1 MNNFQNLP
9 NLSEYG
15 YQIIQVLGRNSSGW
29 QSTYK
34 ATNLKT
40 GQLVAI
46 KMFQFN
52 TNNASWSDFNACKQE
67 IDVLQKINHPCIP
80 RYLNSFEIQN
90 GTCLV
95 QEYKDA
101 PSLSQLP
108 NLSLLEIKQIAVA
121 LLEVLVYLQQ
131 KNPPIFHR
139 DIKPE
144 NILIDGN
151 DSQKVYLVDF
161 GFARLG
167 TGDLGASSAIKGTF
181 GFLPPEQ
188 FRNVALTKASD
199 LYSLGATIICL
210 LTNTRSGDIGN
221 LIDPSYKFN
230 LKSLK
235 SKISSRFL
243 NWLAKIT
250 APDPK
255 NRYSN
260 AASALK
266 ALKSINPLKEADSLL
281 TNLPIRLSLAAVSIF
296 AVVKVGFEINNYFKF
311 GIPQEQQSSPSLSS
325 SSPQTTSS
333 SLLTPKSSPTT
344 FPTEK
349 KTSELPTKNTLPCQT
364 LSQSEVIDAAVIS
377 TNIAKLDSTRD
388 CTYCDLRHTNLQNR
402 DLIRTNLSASKL
414 ICSDLSKSIL
424 KLSQISSADL
434 REVNLSGADL
444 SEANLSNSNLI
455 EANLS
460 EANLTKA
467 SLGSTNLSKANLIKA
482 KLITTNLQYANL
494 TGANLTEA
502 DLTKESNLSSAT
514 LIGANF
520 TKALLKGANLTNT
533 KLREAKFSGAD
544 LIQVKLEGA
553 DLTEVNLS
561 NLNLSGASLGSAN
574 LNKADLSNTKLLG
587 ANLQYADLTEAS
599 LKGADFTK
607 DAKLSSAKFRRA
619 DLSGANLER
628 ASLNSTDF
636 LEAKLVGTNLV
647 NASIN
652 NANFTEA
659 KLNGI
664 NLSGA
669 SLGSTNFTK
678 ADLSNANLRGA
689 NLEYANLTEAILK
702 GADFTKDT
710 KLSAAKLR
718 RADLTGA
725 NLKGVN
731 LSNTDLTDANF
742 CNAIMPDGS
751 KGICK

>member
-1 MNNFQNLP
+1 MTNFQNLP

-15 YQIIQVLGRNSSGW
+15 YQILQVLGRNSSGW

-34 ATNLKT
+34 ATNIKT

-144 NILIDGN
+144 NILIDGS
-151 DSQKVYLVDF
+151 DPKKVYLVDF

-167 TGDLGASSAIKGTF
+167 TGESGASSAIKGTF

-188 FRNVALTKASD
+188 FRNSPLTKASD

-281 TNLPIRLSLAAVSIF
+281 TSLPIRLIFAGISMF
-296 AVVKVGFEINNYFKF
+296 AVVKVVEINNYLNIFP
-311 GIPQEQQSSPSLSS
+311 IPTVPTPTSQITPSPL
-325 SSPQTTSS
+325 P
-333 SLLTPKSSPTT
+333 TPKSSPTT
-344 FPTEK
+344 FPPET

-455 EANLS
+455 EANLT

-544 LIQVKLEGA
+544 LIQVKLGGA

-561 NLNLSGASLGSAN
+561 NLNLSGASLGGAN
-574 LNKADLSNTKLLG
+574 LTKADLSNAKLLG
-587 ANLQYADLTEAS
+587 ANLEYADLTEAI
-599 LKGADFTK
+599 LKSADFTK
-607 DAKLSSAKFRRA
+607 DAKLSYAKLRRA

-636 LEAKLVGTNLV
+636 LEAKLLGTNLV

-664 NLSGA
+664 NLSSA
-669 SLGSTNFTK
+669 SLGGTNFTK

-689 NLEYANLTEAILK
+689 NLEYTDLTDANLK

-718 RADLTGA
+718 RANLTDA